1 MWGQRHRVQC
11 PGRAERLPSAGSGGH
26 SAGRGAAEGAMAVG
40 WWHPEGGKGWPHHWP
55 TSPKRKSELVAEIEA
70 ATPADVTQTGDAS
83 AREGGIRGIEAERAR
98 SCRLARAE
106 SPLGCTGWAGVLEI
120 RAGDEIWARQG
131 GCAMEGLR
139 AKRSPA
145 LAQQSSCLSNKKNRP
160 ALDWRRIFGAHL
172 GCPTDAICRPING

>member
-1 MWGQRHRVQC
+1 MGPKTSRAASCGARRDCRQWGRE
-11 PGRAERLPSAGSGGH
+11 G

-55 TSPKRKSELVAEIEA
+55 TLPSRKSDLVLEIEA
-70 ATPADVTQTGDAS
+70 AALPEVTQTGYAS
-83 AREGGIRGIEAERAR
+83 VREGGIRGIEAERAR
-98 SCRLARAE
+98 PSRLARAE

-120 RAGDEIWARQG
+120 RAGDQIWARQG

-145 LAQQSSCLSNKKNRP
+145 LAQRSSCLSKQGHRP
-160 ALDWRRIFGAHL
+160 TLHWRWIVGTHL
-172 GCPTDAICRPING
+172 GCRTYAISSRKNG